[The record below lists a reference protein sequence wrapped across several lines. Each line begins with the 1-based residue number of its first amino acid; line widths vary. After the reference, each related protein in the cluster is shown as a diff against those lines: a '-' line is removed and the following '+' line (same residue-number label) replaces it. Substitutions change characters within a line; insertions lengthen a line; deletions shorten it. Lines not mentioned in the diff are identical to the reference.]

1 MEQEIVG
8 EAGEIPAR
16 YRHCV
21 FLLATGEKSQIAS
34 LVMRLNH
41 LRSSGGTTPDT

>member
-8 EAGEIPAR
+8 EAGVIPAR

-21 FLLATGEKSQIAS
+21 FRLATDGKSQIAS
-34 LVMRLNH
+34 LVMRYMTRGVRVN
-41 LRSSGGTTPDT
+41 

>member
-21 FLLATGEKSQIAS
+21 VILVTEAQSQIAS
-34 LVMRLNH
+34 LVMRSKN
-41 LRSSGGTTPDT
+41 LRSSGCEIP

>member
-21 FLLATGEKSQIAS
+21 FLLVTAEKSQIAS
-34 LVMRLNH
+34 LVMSSND
-41 LRSSGGTTPDT
+41 LRSSGS